1 MFLCQ
6 GNTIAATSA
15 VLVSGQSNQLG
26 QSIIGLTVSP
36 DPEGSL
42 VGGLT

>member
-15 VLVSGQSNQLG
+15 VLVSGQSQLG

-42 VGGLT
+42 VGGFT